1 MTKGKNR
8 RDPKSQAE
16 REKLKGPKN
25 VYSLQAKK
33 KLRDC
38 AVKLK
43 ADGKTRP
50 TLKELKQL
58 LEDFPEFLSKASGN
72 CVVALSRIRKCIY
85 DYRDKDNPGLD
96 KKE

>member
-33 KLRDC
+33 KLRDL

-43 ADGKTRP
+43 ADGKKLTH
-50 TLKELKQL
+50 KDHKQL
-58 LEDFPEFLSKASGN
+58 LEDFPEFFSKASGN